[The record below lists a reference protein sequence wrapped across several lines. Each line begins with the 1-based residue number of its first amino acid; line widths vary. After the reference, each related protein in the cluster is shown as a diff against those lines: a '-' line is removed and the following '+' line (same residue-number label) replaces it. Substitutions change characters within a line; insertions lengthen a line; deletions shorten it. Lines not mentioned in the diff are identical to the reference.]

1 MRSDE
6 ILHAAL
12 LEEAALS
19 LEEFARACA
28 APPDWVRIHVASGAL
43 SVSGER
49 PAAWRFGS
57 RELWRARRMRA
68 LERDFGADPAL
79 EEADD
84 LVIQRHEAA
93 GEARPM
99 SAPQSRTRHP

>member
-68 LERDFGADPAL
+68 LERDFGADPELAALMADML
-79 EEADD
+79 EEMAR
-84 LVIQRHEAA
+84 LRRRLRQA
-93 GEARPM
+93 GLAEP
-99 SAPQSRTRHP
+99 

>member
-68 LERDFGADPAL
+68 LERDFDADPELAALMADML
-79 EEADD
+79 EEMAR
-84 LVIQRHEAA
+84 LRRRLRQA
-93 GEARPM
+93 GLAEP
-99 SAPQSRTRHP
+99 